1 MNAISIQ
8 SPRSIRLI
16 ELTQPAVGPED
27 VLLRVLV
34 IGLCGTDLNTY
45 RGQNP
50 LVSYPRVPGHEIG
63 AVIEQ
68 CGSEVP
74 EQWKPGMIVTCSPYT
89 HCGACSACGKGRFN
103 ACKFNQTLGVQRDG
117 ALTEF
122 VAISWRKLFYAA
134 GLKPS
139 ACALVEPLAVGY
151 HAVARG
157 DMQPGDTVVVIGAG
171 MVGLGAISGAAQM
184 QASRVIAVDVSEQ
197 KLDLA
202 RKAGATD
209 GINSTSTDLHQS
221 LLELTDG
228 RGADLVIEAVGK
240 VDTFLAAVSE
250 ACYGGRIVYVGYAN
264 RPVTYETKEFLL
276 KELSI
281 QGSRG
286 SSPEDFQNVIAVLQS
301 EVFPISETITH
312 TISLDQVS
320 STMQDWDSRPGEF
333 TKIQVQVSD
342 SPNPKP

>member
-1 MNAISIQ
+1 M
-8 SPRSIRLI
+8 RLV
-16 ELTQPAVGPED
+16 ELTAPAVGPDD

-45 RGQNP
+45 RGLNP

-89 HCGACSACGKGRFN
+89 SCGVCSACGKGRFN

-117 ALTEF
+117 ALTEL
-122 VAISWRKLFYAA
+122 VAISWRRLFYAA
-134 GLKPS
+134 ALKPP
-139 ACALVEPLAVGY
+139 ACALVEPLAVGF
-151 HAVARG
+151 HAAARG
-157 DMQPGDTVVVIGAG
+157 DVQPGDTIVVIGTG
-171 MVGLGAISGAAQM
+171 VVGLGAISGAAQR
-184 QASRVIAVDVSEQ
+184 QAARVIAVDVSDQ

-209 GINSTSTDLHQS
+209 GINSTTTDLHQS
-221 LLELTDG
+221 LLELTAG
-228 RGADLVIEAVGK
+228 QGADLVIEAVGK
-240 VDTFLAAVSE
+240 VDTFLSAVDE
-250 ACYGGRIVYVGYAN
+250 VCYAGRVVYVGYAN
-264 RPVTYETKEFLL
+264 RPVPFETKHFLL

-286 SSPEDFQNVIAVLQS
+286 STPEDFLNVMAVLQNDA
-301 EVFPISETITH
+301 FPISETITH

-320 STMQDWDSRPGEF
+320 TVMQDWDSNPGEF

-342 SPNPKP
+342 PPTPKL